1 MKTAD
6 ILSRLQAPDT
16 VPLQADGS
24 ARRFFRLPG
33 KQPLLAVLPP
43 EHPEPKDFA
52 EARSMALIGRHL
64 YQKGA
69 AVPEIHDWDE
79 QSGLVLCE
87 DLGDQRLHGATGD
100 AAARLALY
108 EAAVTRLAQMQT
120 AGAEGFDPDWCWDT
134 PRYDE
139 KLMQDRESGYF
150 LRACCTDILGLAFDQ
165 AQLAAECQDLA
176 RTASA
181 APACFFLHRDCQS
194 RNIMLVQ
201 GQPCFIDFQ
210 GGRLGPL
217 AYDLA
222 SLLLDPYAAL
232 PKDTQAHLLDSYL
245 TALHRLMPY
254 DDAQFRHE
262 FLLLSVQ
269 RNLQILGAFAF
280 LSHTRGK
287 PFFARFLA
295 PASASLAALLEREE
309 FARYAGLRSLA
320 RQCHQH
326 FKQVL

>member
-6 ILSRLQAPDT
+6 ILARLQAPDT
-16 VPLQADGS
+16 IPLQADGS
-24 ARRFFRLPG
+24 SRRFFRLPG

-64 YQKGA
+64 RQKGA

-87 DLGDQRLHGATGD
+87 DLGDQRLHGASGD
-100 AAARLALY
+100 ASSRLALY

-120 AGAEGFDPDWCWDT
+120 AGAEDFDPGWCWDT

-139 KLMQDRESGYF
+139 ALMQDRESGYF
-150 LRACCTDILGLAFDQ
+150 LRACCTELLGLTFDKD
-165 AQLAAECQDLA
+165 QLAAECQALA
-176 RTASA
+176 QAASS
-181 APACFFLHRDCQS
+181 APAHFFLHRDCQS

-201 GQPCFIDFQ
+201 EQPFFIDFQ

-232 PKDTQAHLLDSYL
+232 PKDIQAHLLNSYL
-245 TALHRLMPY
+245 AALHRLMPY
-254 DDAQFRHE
+254 DADQFRHE
-262 FLLLSVQ
+262 FLLLSAQ

-295 PASASLAALLEREE
+295 PASASLAALLAREE

-320 RQCHQH
+320 CQCHQQ
-326 FKQVL
+326 FKQS